1 MYYDVDLGSKTEF
14 RLNPVP
20 DDAML
25 YVPAVLG
32 RDGWEVQEEDYD
44 FIKPVESEVVYTYEF
59 GYSGIVADKFRLTF
73 DLYNSTYTDFV
84 SDLTW
89 ITPVVL
95 DTSENGFYGV
105 DDPDPKILGIVSTI
119 EDSYWEDGGDGV
131 YGSRYVKYG
140 STDWAGV
147 LDLEVWK
154 KNLSDQRGNWFD
166 IGQNGD
172 TLGAYISDDNFTISP
187 LILTNINYG
196 KVNLWGRMLAFM
208 HLFPIKLL
216 RT

>member
-1 MYYDVDLGSKTEF
+1 M
-14 RLNPVP
+14 
-20 DDAML
+20 
-25 YVPAVLG
+25 
-32 RDGWEVQEEDYD
+32 
-44 FIKPVESEVVYTYEF
+44 YTYEF

-140 STDWAGV
+140 SSDWAGV

-166 IGQNGD
+166 IGHKATYHQ
-172 TLGAYISDDNFTISP
+172 TKIESFTSLS
-187 LILTNINYG
+187 LIHI
-196 KVNLWGRMLAFM
+196 
-208 HLFPIKLL
+208 
-216 RT
+216 